1 MGIAMGTSEAVG
13 YVDKDQNV
21 LDWVSELAF
30 APVDLSEEAA
40 ADEWSTD
47 IGAGC
52 KYFSQDAVLKLAPRA
67 GIRLDESLSPAEQ
80 LKVVQ
85 ALAEE
90 SDPRALEV
98 FQDIGVYLAHTAVL
112 YAQFYDIER
121 IILMGRVM
129 SARGG
134 EIILDTACRVLKED
148 HPDLAKKLTLMLPD
162 EKTRRI
168 GQAVAAASLPE
179 II

>member
-1 MGIAMGTSEAVG
+1 M
-13 YVDKDQNV
+13 
-21 LDWVSELAF
+21 
-30 APVDLSEEAA
+30 
-40 ADEWSTD
+40 
-47 IGAGC
+47 
-52 KYFSQDAVLKLAPRA
+52 
-67 GIRLDESLSPAEQ
+67 
-80 LKVVQ
+80 
-85 ALAEE
+85 
-90 SDPRALEV
+90 
-98 FQDIGVYLAHTAVL
+98 YLAHTAVL

-148 HPDLAKKLTLMLPD
+148 HPDLAQKLTLMLPD